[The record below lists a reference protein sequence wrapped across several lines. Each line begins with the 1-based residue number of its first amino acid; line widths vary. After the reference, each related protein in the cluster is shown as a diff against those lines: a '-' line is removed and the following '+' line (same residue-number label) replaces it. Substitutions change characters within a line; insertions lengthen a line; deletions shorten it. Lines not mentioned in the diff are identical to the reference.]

1 MYVTLYIFA
10 NFVYDYL
17 LSVCKRYCNFFFI
30 ILVDSNDSMYGSDPK
45 FLNELKSMCS
55 TLVEEVLSYLKTLA
69 QSEVCMAL

>member
-1 MYVTLYIFA
+1 MLLYIFLLIL
-10 NFVYDYL
+10 FMIIFYL
-17 LSVCKRYCNFFFI
+17 YAKDIVIFFI

>member
-1 MYVTLYIFA
+1 MYVTLYIFV
-10 NFVYDYL
+10 NFVYDYH
-17 LSVCKRYCNFFFI
+17 LSVCKRLLFFFI

>member
-1 MYVTLYIFA
+1 MLLCIFLLILFMIIFYLYAKDI
-10 NFVYDYL
+10 VI
-17 LSVCKRYCNFFFI
+17 FFI